1 MASDLRRRTRTG
13 GAGCA
18 AVTVLL
24 ACLVGAAAAQEPAY
38 VLDSGDV
45 LDITLWNQQELSGEF
60 RVNSEGSFTFPL
72 IGRVQARGQTPR
84 DLEQELRRRLVDGYF
99 NRPQVSVAIKQY
111 RQQEVHVIGEV
122 RQPGT
127 YALSGEI
134 TLVAALAR
142 AGSTTESAGHE
153 AVIVRGGDRGPG
165 PQLPDAAPEAD
176 VTRVDLSALE
186 GGGPS
191 TAVLLHDGDT
201 LFVPPAATVYVSGH
215 VKAPG
220 GYAFAQGMTVL
231 QALSLAGGIT
241 DRGASNRVRVLRE
254 DGEGGTRQFKV
265 RLSDVVEAG
274 DTIVVPERYF

>member
-99 NRPQVSVAIKQY
+99 NRPQV
-111 RQQEVHVIGEV
+111 
-122 RQPGT
+122 
-127 YALSGEI
+127 
-134 TLVAALAR
+134 
-142 AGSTTESAGHE
+142 
-153 AVIVRGGDRGPG
+153 
-165 PQLPDAAPEAD
+165 PDAAPEAD

>member
-1 MASDLRRRTRTG
+1 MASDARRRTATAR
-13 GAGCA
+13 AACA
-18 AVTVLL
+18 TVAILL
-24 ACLVGAAAAQEPAY
+24 ACVGGRTAAQEPAY

-60 RVNSEGSFTFPL
+60 QVDSEGSFTFPL

-84 DLEQELRRRLVDGYF
+84 DLEHELRRRLVDGYF
-99 NRPQVSVAIKQY
+99 NRPQVSVGVKRY

-153 AVIVRGGDRGPG
+153 AVIVRGGGRPGG
-165 PQLPDAAPEAD
+165 PQLPDAAPAAD
-176 VTRVDLSALE
+176 VTRVDLGALE
-186 GGGPS
+186 AGGPT

-220 GYAFAQGMTVL
+220 AYAFAQGMTVL
-231 QALSLAGGIT
+231 QALSLAGGMT
-241 DRGASNRVRVLRE
+241 DRGASGRVRILRE
-254 DGEGGTRQFKV
+254 DGEGGTKQFKV
-265 RLSDVVEAG
+265 KLSDVVEAG